1 MKATVATAP
10 SASGLTQAR
19 INPPSDSSAASTR
32 DDDEAAAAAN
42 RRARDAERKRLK
54 RAADPELR
62 QRLAASQRQRRAA
75 DPELRQR
82 EAAVKRQRRAAD
94 PDEVRARQAAWKRQ
108 RRATD
113 PDFRAREAALK
124 RRRREAA
131 LDAVRERDRVAK
143 AASRAR
149 QRAQA
154 DARLKRDSLDR
165 SFGHSCKASSKSA
178 AASTRESRLPDEG
191 GVSVAMTRPAD
202 SCSKR
207 IDSKSE
213 MQVGV
218 VMVEIG
224 ESLNSSAW
232 PESSRKLAES
242 SQPSRRGVDVAVETP
257 RISDQN
263 LCKSSQASVVP
274 IRIHRWTETT
284 PLVHFMVLKLQQ
296 KCH

>member
-1 MKATVATAP
+1 MRRRAVYILKV
-10 SASGLTQAR
+10 SARSLSCRSSVGLYG
-19 INPPSDSSAASTR
+19 ASTSEVAMI
-32 DDDEAAAAAN
+32 DVPSTSAGQSVGGTATKSSSEDKAAR
-42 RRARDAERKRLK
+42 RRARDAERKRRR
-54 RAADPELR
+54 RAEDAQLR
-62 QRLAASQRQRRAA
+62 EREAAERRQRRAA
-75 DPELRQR
+75 APDSAALKRKRRQ
-82 EAAVKRQRRAAD
+82 E
-94 PDEVRARQAAWKRQ
+94 
-108 RRATD
+108 D
-113 PDFRAREAALK
+113 PDFRKREAECK
-124 RRRREAA
+124 RRRREADP
-131 LDAVRERDRVAK
+131 DAARERKRAEVA
-143 AASRAR
+143 AWRAK
-149 QRAQA
+149 QYATPN
-154 DARLKRDSLDR
+154 ARFKRDFLDR
-165 SFGHSCKASSKSA
+165 SFGHTCKASSKSA
-178 AASTRESRLPDEG
+178 AASTRESRLPDED

-213 MQVGV
+213 MQVGA

-224 ESLNSSAW
+224 KSLNSSAC

-296 KCH
+296 KCD

>member
-213 MQVGV
+213 MQV
-218 VMVEIG
+218 EIG